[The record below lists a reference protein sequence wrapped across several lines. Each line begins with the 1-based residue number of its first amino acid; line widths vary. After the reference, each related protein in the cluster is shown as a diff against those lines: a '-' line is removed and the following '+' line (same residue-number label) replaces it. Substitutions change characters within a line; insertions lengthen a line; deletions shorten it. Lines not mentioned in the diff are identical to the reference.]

1 MGKPSG
7 NMMRSRMQSIAM
19 RVRTQV
25 RHCMTS
31 ATMAGVRAYART
43 HAVANSMS
51 TIPTI
56 PTIPTISTT
65 AAPAPTSTSASAC
78 AMCEDRVS

>member
-1 MGKPSG
+1 MMGKPSG

-56 PTIPTISTT
+56 PTISTT